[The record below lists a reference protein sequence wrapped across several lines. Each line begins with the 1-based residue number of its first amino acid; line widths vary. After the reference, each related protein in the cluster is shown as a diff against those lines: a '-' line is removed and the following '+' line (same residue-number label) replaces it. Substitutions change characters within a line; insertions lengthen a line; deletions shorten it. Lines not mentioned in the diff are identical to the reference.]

1 MESPAIGCNS
11 LLLNTLLSIGV
22 VLLGVLTWIE
32 FPSGFGSF
40 SLSLISAHSR
50 RGSYSSLDLKLQI
63 ANEYSYQNLS
73 TFDYPFLKEALLFE
87 PYKQTKVTVSG
98 LSANAGCIVSW
109 SLSLV
114 SNSTTLQ
121 SGNLENNT
129 FSLTPST
136 VGLHS
141 LEITEKCG
149 DIGDRNYI
157 SPVWIKYVRRELL
170 SLTESDR
177 EEFLDALSTLWL
189 IDTVTGQELY
199 GENYKSLQ
207 YFATIHND
215 AGGNSVC
222 DEFHSNSGFINNHI
236 YLGAYLEQSL
246 QLVNPRVALH
256 YMEYTKVSKLSST
269 DFSLLD

>member
-189 IDTVTGQELY
+189 IDTVSGQELY